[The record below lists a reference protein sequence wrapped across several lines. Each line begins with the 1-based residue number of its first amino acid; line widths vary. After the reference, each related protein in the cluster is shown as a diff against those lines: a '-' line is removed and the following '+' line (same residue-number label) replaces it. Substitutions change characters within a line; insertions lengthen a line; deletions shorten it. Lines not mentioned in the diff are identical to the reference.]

1 MIRPLAR
8 RSQVRRPNQE
18 DVTGPPQESAA
29 ESAMRVDLAEIT
41 PPQRAVP
48 PVAAVIVA
56 AAAGLAFA
64 LLTTWIAERGSALP
78 AVDEHIHRWVISHRS
93 QASITIARVC
103 TWGGVTRVV
112 LPALIAV
119 GALLV
124 ATASATQDI
133 VVDAF
138 RVESLPENEQAAG
151 MASYVAAYRIGMLV
165 STAGALFLVS
175 AIQAY
180 GFDKQA
186 AWHWGYVAMGALVLI
201 GTLTALIATEPE
213 RSRQAEAA
221 HAHQKRFARVAEAA
235 IGALMLVYALRH
247 GKAIVVVPITSLA
260 PVLTVVLS
268 LLLYRLVPHPVVITG
283 IVFASIAILLM
294 AE

>member
-56 AAAGLAFA
+56 VAAGLAFA

-119 GALLV
+119 GAVTAGPGRDITRRLGSGLLLSLV
-124 ATASATQDI
+124 ASAGVLVEIQINALIGRARPPMADWAAVAGGPAFPSGHTTAATL
-133 VVDAF
+133 F
-138 RVESLPENEQAAG
+138 
-151 MASYVAAYRIGMLV
+151 
-165 STAGALFLVS
+165 AGAC
-175 AIQAY
+175 
-180 GFDKQA
+180 
-186 AWHWGYVAMGALVLI
+186 AWALASRVRAGWPRRAVWAGAV
-201 GTLTALIATEPE
+201 
-213 RSRQAEAA
+213 
-221 HAHQKRFARVAEAA
+221 
-235 IGALMLVYALRH
+235 VYAAAVGWSRVWLGVH
-247 GKAIVVVPITSLA
+247 WPADVVGGWLFGTAWLA
-260 PVLTVVLS
+260 
-268 LLLYRLVPHPVVITG
+268 G
-283 IVFASIAILLM
+283 SIAVIF
-294 AE
+294 AVRRRHAGRRAARSAG